1 MTEVAWDLGQLY
13 SSVDDPRIKETM
25 EDIRARVSDFCN
37 KYQNKLLDTSPS
49 QLSVIIKELE
59 EISLLRR
66 QVGQFAR
73 LTYVAKQ
80 SLAEN
85 KKLNENA
92 QNFSMEIGRQLAFFS
107 VDLGTLLLAKPH
119 YINDAELS
127 NYRHYLEKSLR
138 RAPHNLSEIEE
149 KLSISLNKNGIN
161 AWQEFQGSHLGTLS
175 FDIEIKG
182 EVQSHGFGGFLGF
195 LNHDDKSVRRQA
207 HEEMFGKLK
216 NNSEIF
222 ANILR
227 NISSFHVINSD
238 LRNYKDTLDSSMIM
252 NDVERPMFDGL
263 SKAVM
268 DGRLLFQKFL
278 RTKAKMMGV
287 DVLDPEDIS
296 APVSGL
302 PDMTFT
308 WEEAKD
314 LVTEAYTRFDP
325 EFGKMIA
332 SMFDKNNI
340 DASPRKGKRQGAFC
354 SGWPI
359 GKSAFILMSFTGT
372 LTSVFTLAHELG
384 HAAQAILNENQESL
398 FNQSYPMVIA
408 EVASEFGEMML
419 VNLLLERAKSDDE
432 KKAVLLGLLDNFGQS
447 IFQVFSRTNFEH
459 ETYKAVQNGEF
470 LDDKTFARLWS
481 EARNEMHGDTVN
493 WFETM
498 DFDMWTWKPHPYMPY
513 FRYYN
518 YPYTWSQLMVL
529 ALYESYENN
538 PQEFIPKFRAMLADG
553 GKKSPKELATDMGF
567 DLADSEFWKLGMVQY
582 EKIINQLEELL

>member
-1 MTEVAWDLGQLY
+1 MAEIAWDLGQLF
-13 SSVDDPRIKETM
+13 SSTDDPKIEESM
-25 EDIRARVSDFCN
+25 DDVRARVKNFSN
-37 KYQNKLLDTSPS
+37 RYQDKLAEVTPS
-49 QLSVIIKELE
+49 ELTVIIKELE
-59 EISLLRR
+59 NISLTRR
-66 QVGQFAR
+66 QVGQFAN
-73 LTYVAKQ
+73 LTYVANQ
-80 SLAEN
+80 SLPEN

-92 QNFSMEIGRQLAFFS
+92 QNFSMEIGRELAFFS
-107 VDLGTLLLAKPH
+107 VDLGNLLLAKPD
-119 YINDAELS
+119 YVNAAELS
-127 NYRHYLEKSLR
+127 NYRHYLEKALR

-149 KLSISLNKNGIN
+149 KLAISLNKNGIN
-161 AWQEFQGSHLGTLS
+161 AWQQFQGSHLGTLS
-175 FDIEIKG
+175 FDIEG
-182 EVQSHGFGGFLGF
+182 ESHGFGGALGF
-195 LNHDDKSVRRQA
+195 LNHESKTVRRQA
-207 HEEMFGKLK
+207 HEEIFGKLQAD
-216 NNSEIF
+216 SEIF

-252 NDVERPMFDGL
+252 NDVERPMFEGL
-263 SKAVM
+263 STAVM
-268 DGRLLFQKFL
+268 DGRFLFQKFL
-278 RTKAKMMGV
+278 KIKAKLMGV
-287 DVLDPEDIS
+287 DVLDPEDIT
-296 APVSGL
+296 APVPGL

-308 WEEAKD
+308 WEEARD
-314 LVTEAYTRFDP
+314 LITEAYTRFDP

-332 SMFDKNNI
+332 SMFEKNNI

-372 LTSVFTLAHELG
+372 LGSVFTLAHELG

-419 VNLLLERAKSDDE
+419 VNLLLERAESDDE
-432 KKAVLLGLLDNFGQS
+432 KKAVLLGLLDNFGQA

-470 LDDKTFARLWS
+470 LDDKTFAKLWS
-481 EARNEMHGDTVN
+481 EARDHMHGDTVN
-493 WFETM
+493 WFEAM

-538 PQEFIPKFRAMLADG
+538 PEEFVPKFRAMLADG
-553 GKKSPKELATDMGF
+553 GRKSPKELATDMGF
-567 DLADSEFWKLGMVQY
+567 DLADSGFWKLGMVQY